1 MTDRPHDLQGWVAF
15 LSHAEIPVL
24 KHTAR
29 EIARLREDEDKLSAR
44 SVASI
49 VLQDPLMMV
58 RLLRYQ
64 QEHRR
69 HSQLHELVQIEQS
82 LMMMGL
88 NTFFKALPPQPLV
101 EDILCDHRAALLNLL
116 RAARRAQRAAHYAF
130 DWALLLHDLHA
141 EEVRVAALLS
151 YLSEMLMWCFDPVD
165 MLKIHAMQDAD
176 KNLRSAFAQEQGLGF
191 VGINLQR
198 ELMVAWQMPELFQ
211 NLMDPVHAGST
222 RVKNVV
228 CAINLARHSANGW
241 DDAALPDDYRNIGE
255 LLRMEPEKVMQMV
268 GAEQPETNQ
277 QPV

>member
-1 MTDRPHDLQGWVAF
+1 MTDHPQDLQGWVSF

-29 EIARLREDEDKLSAR
+29 EIARLHEDEDKLSAR

-64 QEHRR
+64 QGHRG
-69 HSQLHELVQIEQS
+69 HSQLQELVQIEQS

-88 NTFFKALPPQPLV
+88 NTFFQTLPPQPLV
-101 EDILCDHRAALLNLL
+101 EDVLRDHRAALINLL
-116 RAARRAQRAAHYAF
+116 RAVHRAQRAAHYAF

-151 YLSEMLMWCFDPVD
+151 YLSEMLMWCFDPVA
-165 MLKIHAMQDAD
+165 MLKIHALQDAD
-176 KNLRSAFAQEQGLGF
+176 KTLRSAFAQEQVLGF

-198 ELMVAWQMPELFQ
+198 ELIMAWQMPELFQ
-211 NLMDPVHAGST
+211 HLMDPAHAGST
-222 RVKNVV
+222 RVKNVM

-255 LLRMEPEKVMQMV
+255 LLRIEPEKVMLMV
-268 GAEQPETNQ
+268 GAEQPETVR
-277 QPV
+277 QPG